1 MTARID
7 RFLSEHKYDSPCLV
21 VDLERITENYQRL
34 KKALPLAEIHYAVKA
49 NPASQIL
56 DTLAG
61 LGSNF
66 DAAGVNEIRQCLATG
81 AGAERI
87 AYGNTIKKQTDIAKA
102 YELGV
107 RLFAF
112 DSELELKKLAE
123 SAPGS
128 RVFCRILLEETGAKW
143 PLSRKFGCSV
153 DMARDLMARAGELG
167 LDPYGISFHV
177 GSQQTDPKQWE
188 IAIGRVA
195 MLFTA
200 LDEAGVELGM
210 VNLGGGFPVPYGGE
224 VPEIGSIAG
233 AIMTAM
239 TRHFGNRLPR
249 MIIEPG
255 RYIAADAGILRS
267 EVVLVSTK
275 TYESQRRWVY
285 LDVGKFGGLAE
296 TMNEAIQYEL
306 RPSRG
311 GEVGTVVV
319 AGPTCD
325 GADILY
331 EQTAYHL
338 PLDLQP
344 GDFVDVLDAG
354 AYTSTYASI
363 GFNGFAPLKEYYI

>member
-7 RFLSEHKYDSPCLV
+7 RFLSDRKPETPCLV
-21 VDLERITENYQRL
+21 VDLERIAENYRRL
-34 KKALPLAEIHYAVKA
+34 KRALPLAEIHYAVKA
-49 NPASQIL
+49 NPADQIL

-66 DAAGVNEIRQCLATG
+66 DAAGLNEIRQCLATG

-87 AYGNTIKKQTDIAKA
+87 AYGNTIKKKADIAKA

-112 DSELELKKLAE
+112 DSEQELMKLAE
-123 SAPGS
+123 VAPGS
-128 RVFCRILLEETGAKW
+128 QVFCRILLEETGAQW

-153 DMARDLMARAGELG
+153 EMARDLMARACELG
-167 LDPYGISFHV
+167 LDAYGISFHV
-177 GSQQTDPKQWE
+177 GSQQTDPGQWE
-188 IAIGRVA
+188 IAIGKVA

-200 LDEAGVELGM
+200 LDEAGVELRM
-210 VNLGGGFPVPYGGE
+210 VNLGGGFPVPYDGV
-224 VPEIGSIAG
+224 VPDIDAVGKSI
-233 AIMTAM
+233 MDAM

-255 RYIAADAGILRS
+255 RFIAADAGILRS

-285 LDVGKFGGLAE
+285 LDIGKFGGLAE
-296 TMNEAIQYEL
+296 TMNEAIKYHL

-311 GEVGTVVV
+311 GEVGPVAI

-331 EQTAYHL
+331 ENSGYKL
-338 PLDLQP
+338 PLELQA
-344 GDFVDVLDAG
+344 GDFIDVLDTG
-354 AYTSTYASI
+354 AYTATYASI
-363 GFNGFAPLKEYYI
+363 GFNGFPPLKEYYI